1 MRRWLAALPLL
12 ALAVIVGLGA
22 LALHPGGG
30 QADRFGPSTLIG
42 KPAPAIALE
51 SLEGR
56 EAMVSERFA
65 GRAFVVNFYASWC
78 APCRVEHPILLQLR
92 QAGAPI
98 LGIAYKDEA
107 GANRAWIA
115 ELGDPYEGIG
125 LDLEGRLA
133 LEFGVRK
140 VPETFVIDAAG
151 IVVAHR
157 SGPVDSEFV
166 QRAILPAM
174 GPNPVP

>member
-1 MRRWLAALPLL
+1 MRRWLAALPFL
-12 ALAVIVGLGA
+12 ALALIVGLSV
-22 LALHPGGG
+22 LALRPGGV
-30 QADRFGPSTLIG
+30 QDDRFGPSVLIG

-51 SLEGR
+51 AVDGR
-56 EAMVSERFA
+56 EAVVSERFA
-65 GRAFVVNFYASWC
+65 GRAHLVNFYASWC
-78 APCRVEHPILLQLR
+78 APCRIEHPILLQLR
-92 QAGAPI
+92 QAGMPI

-107 GANRAWIA
+107 GANRAWLA
-115 ELGDPYEGIG
+115 QLGDPYEGIG

-157 SGPVDSEFV
+157 SGPLDAEYV
-166 QRAILPAM
+166 RRTILPAV
-174 GPNPVP
+174 GSAP